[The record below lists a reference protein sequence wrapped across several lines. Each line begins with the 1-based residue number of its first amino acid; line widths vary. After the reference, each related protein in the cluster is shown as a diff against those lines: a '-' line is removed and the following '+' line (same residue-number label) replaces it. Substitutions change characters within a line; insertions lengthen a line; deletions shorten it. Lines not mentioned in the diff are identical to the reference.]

1 MRINR
6 TLWIRARP
14 VANGGGSCANVRAG
28 PGLNERPDYPIEW
41 SMITK
46 GHTPLGALRW
56 CPAVEALWPW
66 WADSLRWHTAVR
78 MDNLQPAPD
87 CQALAISTGA
97 IGSLHTAPSAWVTRA
112 RGVGYRSARLSSGIP
127 LSRMCA
133 WSGRRCMARPRQCGW
148 RAAWSVLTVLYHTRS
163 HSRSTVR

>member
-1 MRINR
+1 MDSRQTRCERGRKLRERPGR
-6 TLWIRARP
+6 TRVKWATGLPDRVVYDNQGSYPTWRAALVSCCGGFMALVGRQPP
-14 VANGGGSCANVRAG
+14 VAYS
-28 PGLNERPDYPIEW
+28 L
-41 SMITK
+41 T
-46 GHTPLGALRW
+46 LG
-56 CPAVEALWPW
+56 
-66 WADSLRWHTAVR
+66 TVR